1 MNRTDRLPLFHGA
14 PGDAGAD
21 AAYPK
26 GRLTRRRLLTALG
39 MLGAVDAAITLPSSA
54 WAQDPSSRSTVLR
67 LFVGYPAG
75 GGGDILVRQ
84 LGKRLAQVLQQ
95 SVIVDN
101 KPGAGGTLAASA
113 LAAAA
118 PDGST
123 IYMADSSIL
132 VAPAVYDKLG
142 YEPQSL
148 TPVMGL
154 GQLAYCVVVHPSFP
168 ARSVAELVRVLKG
181 APGKYSYASPG
192 VGNIAHL
199 GAEAFKQAAGVDM
212 VHIPYKGGGPAITDL
227 VGGQVPICFISLPP
241 ALVHAQAGKLRML
254 AVTTAQRLESA
265 PDVPTLAE
273 TLPGFEAVTNMF
285 VVAPP
290 RTSASV
296 VERLAAG
303 IRSAAQDAELRQTF
317 LTQGASIE
325 LRGPEALAAQINAEL
340 RRWPEFARSIGI
352 RPGNG

>member
-1 MNRTDRLPLFHGA
+1 MNRTDRLPLIHGS
-14 PGDAGAD
+14 PDNTGAD
-21 AAYPK
+21 AACPK
-26 GRLTRRRLLTALG
+26 GSLTRRRLLTALG
-39 MLGAVDAAITLPSSA
+39 TLGVADAAVTLPSRA
-54 WAQDPSSRSTVLR
+54 WAQDTAARSTVLR
-67 LFVGYPAG
+67 LLVGYPAG
-75 GGGDILVRQ
+75 GGGDILVRH
-84 LGKRLAQVLQQ
+84 LGRRLAQVLQQ
-95 SVIVDN
+95 TVVVEN

-113 LAAAA
+113 LAASA

-123 IYMADSSIL
+123 VYMADSSIL

-142 YEPQSL
+142 YEPHSL

-241 ALVHAQAGKLRML
+241 ALVHAQAGRLRLL
-254 AVTTAQRLESA
+254 AVTTAQRLETA
-265 PDVPTLAE
+265 PDVPTFAE
-273 TLPGFEAVTNMF
+273 TFPGFEAVTSMF

-290 RTSASV
+290 RTPAPA
-296 VERLAAG
+296 VEKLAAG
-303 IRSAAQDAELRQTF
+303 IRAAAQDTELRQIF
-317 LTQGASIE
+317 LAQGASVEI
-325 LRGPEALAAQINAEL
+325 RSPEALATQIHAEL

-352 RPGNG
+352 RPGNA